1 MLKADRK
8 YQTEIDLLEKFNL
21 NKDEVIVF
29 GNNTIEDGECA
40 NKAGLKCFI
49 ICEYVI
55 DKKNILNKFT
65 YLKMDEVIKT
75 IEENL
80 KSS

>member
-1 MLKADRK
+1 MR
-8 YQTEIDLLEKFNL
+8 ESVGI
-21 NKDEVIVF
+21 NKHEVIVF
-29 GNNTIEDGECA
+29 GNNTHEDGECA

-49 ICEYVI
+49 IGEYVI
-55 DKKNILNKFT
+55 DKKNILKNFT